1 MIDESKSVSLNTGM
15 CHKQAASSKE
25 ASLAFL
31 CWFFVFSSLGFFS
44 KTVNSALVIGLQ
56 MQATMHSRDSMCT
69 IIPHFMDKAQKAAEI
84 FQVEENSSSQINK
97 SESIIINNILIQGFT
112 RVQLS

>member
-1 MIDESKSVSLNTGM
+1 M
-15 CHKQAASSKE
+15 
-25 ASLAFL
+25 
-31 CWFFVFSSLGFFS
+31 
-44 KTVNSALVIGLQ
+44 GLQ

-112 RVQLS
+112 RVQLSWTLERTISAYSEANIKGYIHKVQLSIFGEIIIFLYFCMAAKVDST